1 MQEKYLGIDIGGT
14 KVMLALV
21 SSDGLTLKRDR
32 IETRAEEGPR
42 KVVERIVESI
52 KKTVGEVEI
61 AGVGLGVPGPIDFS
75 RGVVTLAPNL
85 GWKNVAIV
93 DLFSE
98 KLDLPIYLENDALVA
113 AWGEKTL
120 GAGKGFENFIYMTIS
135 TGIGGG
141 LILDGKLYRG
151 AFGAGGEIG
160 HMIIDP
166 AGPTC
171 GCGNQGCLEAL
182 ASGKALARM
191 GREALEQGRWP
202 EGPSP
207 EGITGSTITNWAKAG
222 DQPSIEI
229 IDRQARFLGL
239 GLTNLTHILDPQ
251 AFVLG
256 GGVMTAA
263 DLLLPRIKEAM
274 EDYLMPGYAERLQVL
289 PAKLGDIGGALG
301 AAMVARDFGS
311 KK

>member
-1 MQEKYLGIDIGGT
+1 MSEKYFGVDIGGT

-21 SSDGLTLKRDR
+21 TAEGLTLKRER

-42 KVVERIVESI
+42 KVVERIAETM
-52 KKTVGEVEI
+52 KKIIGGEKVT
-61 AGVGLGVPGPIDFS
+61 AVGLGVPGPIDFS

-93 DLFSE
+93 DLFAE
-98 KLDLPIYLENDALVA
+98 HFDLPIFLENDALVA

-120 GAGKGFENFIYMTIS
+120 GAGKDFDHFIYMTIS

-141 LILDGKLYRG
+141 LILNGKLYRG
-151 AFGAGGEIG
+151 AYGAGGEIG

-166 AGPTC
+166 SGATC
-171 GCGNQGCLEAL
+171 GCGNQGCLEAM
-182 ASGKALARM
+182 ASGRALARM
-191 GREALEQGRWP
+191 GREALEQGQWP

-229 IDRQARFLGL
+229 LDRQARYLGL
-239 GLTNLTHILDPQ
+239 GMANLTHLLDPQ

-256 GGVMTAA
+256 GGVMSAA
-263 DLLLPRIKEAM
+263 EILLPRIQAAL
-274 EDYLMPGYAERLQVL
+274 EDYLMPGYSERLQIL
-289 PAKLGDIGGALG
+289 QAKLGDIGGALG
-301 AAMVARDFGS
+301 AAMVARDFGP
-311 KK
+311 KN